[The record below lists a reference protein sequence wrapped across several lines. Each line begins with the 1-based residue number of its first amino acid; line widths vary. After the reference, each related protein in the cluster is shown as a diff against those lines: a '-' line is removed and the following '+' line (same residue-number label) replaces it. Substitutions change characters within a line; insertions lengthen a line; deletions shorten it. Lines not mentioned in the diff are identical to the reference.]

1 MYNDYEIANILLKK
15 EEGKILASK
24 EYFHSDLWYL
34 AYSDL
39 FLGKLNKEEYACLVH
54 ELINIEEYR
63 QILIESYGNK

>member
-34 AYSDL
+34 AYNDL
-39 FLGKLNKEEYACLVH
+39 FLGKLNKEEYSCLVN
-54 ELINIEEYR
+54 ELMNIEDYR
-63 QILIESYGNK
+63 QILINNYAIK